1 MIVEREHESPNKL
14 SYKNTTLAFPLFFFT
29 IDKKQ
34 TKIHIKNY
42 MYAGITKPRFF
53 YILSKSNKYFT
64 EI

>member
-42 MYAGITKPRFF
+42 MYAGITRPRFF
-53 YILSKSNKYFT
+53 LHIK
-64 EI
+64 

>member
-1 MIVEREHESPNKL
+1 MIVKREHESPNKL
-14 SYKNTTLAFPLFFFT
+14 SYKNTTLAFPLFLLLV
-29 IDKKQ
+29 KKQ

-42 MYAGITKPRFF
+42 LYAGITRPRFF

>member
-42 MYAGITKPRFF
+42 VCWY
-53 YILSKSNKYFT
+53 NKTTIFLH
-64 EI
+64 IK